1 MKIEIISLEKSE
13 LNNLVFFGL
22 ITFFY
27 GASIYYFL
35 PLSIISLNFGML
47 GMIFVFILIGIVL
60 GFVVLSI
67 NIENI
72 IQKILTHILLFFS
85 SSYTKTLII
94 KNLTAHRTKNRKTS
108 VMYSLSIGVFIMVS
122 VGLDIIVQST
132 IKSYLNWK
140 GSEITLSHNYFKAKD
155 LIEPLKKLFDEN
167 LIESFSYKTPDFS
180 EVCFNTK
187 TEVGNMGKSLQY
199 TTYLNGISPEY
210 FSTTEKSGLQI
221 AEQNKNYIKY
231 NPSQQLYLK
240 DNLGKI
246 GLSAIFTFNFN
257 LHLNNDFYLN
267 LINKNDEMKIITKPA
282 IILNGAAGIDVNSV
296 PSYYAQR
303 TNIISIPLFLDYL
316 TKCSNYFSPS
326 LEKMINYNYDNI
338 PISLI
343 NLKLNYT
350 KPIKETTSEIIKII
364 SSAKGISANFWLFE
378 SKRDRLDTISNI
390 SFNIFYS
397 VSFIV
402 LFFCFFN
409 LTASMTINIFAQKK
423 EIAIMRALGMKKT
436 HVIFVFVSEA
446 IILILTSSI
455 IGTVIGS
462 LISYTMGLQWEM
474 WTYTSVEFNLK
485 IGMLI
490 FVIIFSIIGG
500 ILSTILPAR
509 KMLDTSI
516 PQLIR
521 EI

>member
-1 MKIEIISLEKSE
+1 
-13 LNNLVFFGL
+13 
-22 ITFFY
+22 
-27 GASIYYFL
+27 
-35 PLSIISLNFGML
+35 
-47 GMIFVFILIGIVL
+47 
-60 GFVVLSI
+60 
-67 NIENI
+67 
-72 IQKILTHILLFFS
+72 
-85 SSYTKTLII
+85 
-94 KNLTAHRTKNRKTS
+94 
-108 VMYSLSIGVFIMVS
+108 
-122 VGLDIIVQST
+122 
-132 IKSYLNWK
+132 
-140 GSEITLSHNYFKAKD
+140 
-155 LIEPLKKLFDEN
+155 
-167 LIESFSYKTPDFS
+167 
-180 EVCFNTK
+180 
-187 TEVGNMGKSLQY
+187 
-199 TTYLNGISPEY
+199 
-210 FSTTEKSGLQI
+210 
-221 AEQNKNYIKY
+221 
-231 NPSQQLYLK
+231 
-240 DNLGKI
+240 
-246 GLSAIFTFNFN
+246 
-257 LHLNNDFYLN
+257 
-267 LINKNDEMKIITKPA
+267 
-282 IILNGAAGIDVNSV
+282 
-296 PSYYAQR
+296 
-303 TNIISIPLFLDYL
+303 
-316 TKCSNYFSPS
+316 
-326 LEKMINYNYDNI
+326 MINYNYDNI

-462 LISYTMGLQWEM
+462 LISYTMGLEWEM
-474 WTYTSVEFNLK
+474 WTYTSVEFNLN
-485 IGMLI
+485 IEMLI
-490 FVIIFSIIGG
+490 FAILFSIIGG

-516 PQLIR
+516 PELIK